1 MHLCTRWGVLRGYG
15 GSVICLSI
23 RDQCS
28 PALLEL
34 GATLFGYQWTVRKYF
49 RYEQLTRHFIP
60 SSHSEHLPPPSPESK
75 HLCQPQEAEVLREE
89 VLVATLWGDSR
100 GK

>member
-1 MHLCTRWGVLRGYG
+1 M
-15 GSVICLSI
+15 ICLSI